1 MAPSKD
7 RLTIHRLSV
16 AVANQIAA
24 GEVVERPAAV
34 VRELVE
40 NSIDAGASNVA
51 VRVKGAGKAEIR
63 VSDDGVGMSPEDAR
77 LALERHATSKIE
89 SMDDLTAIGSLGF
102 RGEAL
107 PSIASV
113 SRFRLRTRE
122 KEADSGWEIEVEG
135 GTVVSDRPAG
145 MPAGT
150 VVEVRN
156 LFFNTPARRKF
167 LRGQKTETSHLV
179 QAVQNLALA
188 WPQVRFDMES
198 GDRQVFAL
206 EASEDTAGRL
216 GQLDPRW
223 ARDAIPVE
231 ASAGELAVR
240 AFLSPPMAARGA
252 SSRLLLFVNG
262 RPVRD
267 RRLFHAVTEAYRR
280 LSSLSGTPK
289 AYVFLEVPPELVDV
303 NVHPAKAEVRF
314 ADPDEAWRAVFRSVQ
329 AALEGSP
336 KRVDIGPA
344 VAGRT
349 GSRPRGTTREGL
361 GDAPSGSPTREAGGA
376 FQPRPGR
383 DGPGRDG
390 PGRDGPGR
398 DGPGWDGKAV
408 GDLLYAADR
417 VEDAGRAGYLD
428 FGAVPPAV
436 RGQFHKTYILA
447 EEQNDLVLVDQH
459 AAEERVIFNRLMEA
473 SENPRT
479 LPLLQPVPLELS
491 PVERTVLAGEQ
502 ERLAAAGFDIEPFG
516 GDSWI
521 LRGVPEVLGVGRG
534 LDVLL
539 RSLASE
545 ESECAASAA
554 HDARARIM
562 ARVACHAAVTAGVTL
577 TTERMTEVLRSL
589 WETANPSTCPHGRP
603 TVLRL
608 DLPFI
613 ERRFGRS

>member
-7 RLTIHRLSV
+7 HSTIHRLPP

-40 NSIDAGASNVA
+40 NSIDAGAANVA

-206 EASEDTAGRL
+206 EPSEDTAGRL

-231 ASAGELAVR
+231 ASAGELSVR

-252 SSRLLLFVNG
+252 ASRLLLFVNG

-280 LSSLSGTPK
+280 LSSLSGAPK
-289 AYVFLEVPPELVDV
+289 AYVFLEMPPELVDV

-314 ADPDEAWRAVFRSVQ
+314 ADPEEAWRAVFRSVQ
-329 AALEGSP
+329 TALEGSP

-349 GSRPRGTTREGL
+349 GARPRETSREGL
-361 GDAPSGSPTREAGGA
+361 GDAPGGSPTREAGGA
-376 FQPRPGR
+376 FERRPGR

-390 PGRDGPGR
+390 PGRG
-398 DGPGWDGKAV
+398 GPGWDGKAV

-436 RGQFHKTYILA
+436 RGQFKKTYILA
-447 EEQNDLVLVDQH
+447 EGQNDLVLVDQH

-479 LPLLQPVPLELS
+479 LPLLQPVTLDLS

-502 ERLAAAGFDIEPFG
+502 ERLAAAGFDVEPFG

-545 ESECAASAA
+545 ESECAANAA

-613 ERRFGRS
+613 ERRFGRT

>member
-1 MAPSKD
+1 MG
-7 RLTIHRLSV
+7 RIHRLPP

-40 NSIDAGASNVA
+40 NSIDAGAAEVS
-51 VRVKGAGKAEIR
+51 VRVRDAGRSEIR
-63 VSDDGVGMSPEDAR
+63 VSDDGVGMTPEDAR

-89 SMDDLTAIGSLGF
+89 SVDDLTAIGSLGF

-122 KEADSGWEIEVEG
+122 READSGWEIEVEG
-135 GTVVSDRPAG
+135 GATVSDRPAG
-145 MPAGT
+145 MRAGT
-150 VVEVRN
+150 VVEVRD

-167 LRGQKTETSHLV
+167 LRGDKTETSHIV
-179 QAVQNLALA
+179 QAVSNLALC
-188 WPQVRFDMES
+188 WPQIRFDLQS

-206 EASEDTAGRL
+206 EPGDDGAERL
-216 GQLDPRW
+216 QQLEPRW
-223 ARDAIPVE
+223 ARDVVPVE
-231 ASAGELAVR
+231 ATAGELGVR
-240 AFLSPPMAARGA
+240 AFLSPPMARRGA

-262 RPVRD
+262 RPVKD

-289 AYVFLEVPPELVDV
+289 AYVFLEAPPEVVDV

-314 ADPDEAWRAVFRSVQ
+314 ADPEAAWGAVFRSVR

-336 KRVDIGPA
+336 KRVDLVPA
-344 VAGRT
+344 AGGRGGKRPDAATT
-349 GSRPRGTTREGL
+349 GAR
-361 GDAPSGSPTREAGGA
+361 DAAGGA
-376 FQPRPGR
+376 PPPGSAAAQPA
-383 DGPGRDG
+383 
-390 PGRDGPGR
+390 
-398 DGPGWDGKAV
+398 GWDGKEV
-408 GDLLYAADR
+408 GELLYGADR
-417 VEDAGRAGYLD
+417 VEDRGGAGYLD
-428 FGAVPPAV
+428 FGATPPKV
-436 RGQFHKTYILA
+436 LGQFRRTYIVA
-447 EEQNDLVLVDQH
+447 EERSELLVIDQH
-459 AAEERVIFNRLMEA
+459 AADERVIFNGLMEA
-473 SENPRT
+473 SSEPRT
-479 LPLLQPVPLELS
+479 QELLQPVPLELS
-491 PVERTVLAGEQ
+491 PVERAALAEER
-502 ERLAAAGFDIEPFG
+502 ERLAAAGFDVEPFG

-534 LDVLL
+534 LDVLM

-545 ESECAASAA
+545 ESECTAVAA

-577 TTERMTEVLRSL
+577 TIERMNEVLASL
-589 WETANPSTCPHGRP
+589 WGTANPSTCPHGRP

-613 ERRFGRS
+613 ERRFGRI

>member
-1 MAPSKD
+1 MA
-7 RLTIHRLSV
+7 RIHRLPP

-40 NSIDAGASNVA
+40 NSIDAGASSIA
-51 VRVKGAGKAEIR
+51 VRVKGAGRTEIR

-89 SMDDLTAIGSLGF
+89 SVEDLTAISSLGF

-122 KEADSGWEIEVEG
+122 PEADSGWEISVEG
-135 GTVVSDRPAG
+135 GAAPSERPAG
-145 MPAGT
+145 MPPGT
-150 VVEVRN
+150 VVEVRD

-167 LRGQKTETSHLV
+167 LRAEKTENTHIVS
-179 QAVQNLALA
+179 AVANLALA
-188 WPQVRFDMES
+188 WPQVRFDLES
-198 GDRQVFAL
+198 GDRQVLAL
-206 EASEDTAGRL
+206 EPNDDAVGRL
-216 GQLDPRW
+216 LQLEPRW

-231 ASAGELAVR
+231 ARAGDLGVR
-240 AFLSPPMAARGA
+240 AFLSPPMASRGA

-262 RPVRD
+262 RPIQD
-267 RRLFHAVTEAYRR
+267 RRLFSAVTEAYRR

-289 AYVFLEVPPELVDV
+289 AYVFVEIPPDLLDV

-314 ADPDEAWRAVFRSVQ
+314 ADPQEAWRAVFRSVQ

-344 VAGRT
+344 VAGRSI
-349 GSRPRGTTREGL
+349 SRPPGTTREGP
-361 GDAPSGSPTREAGGA
+361 GDGPSGSLAREPGGA
-376 FQPRPGR
+376 FQQSPK
-383 DGPGRDG
+383 
-390 PGRDGPGR
+390 
-398 DGPGWDGKAV
+398 WDGKAV

-417 VEDAGRAGYLD
+417 VEDSGRGGYLA

-436 RGQFHKTYILA
+436 RGQFTKTYVLA
-447 EEQNDLVLVDQH
+447 EDGRDLLLVDQH

-473 SENPRT
+473 SDNPRT

-491 PVERTVLAGEQ
+491 PVERTVLADEQ

-534 LDVLL
+534 LDVLM

-562 ARVACHAAVTAGVTL
+562 ARVACHAAVTAGVPL
-577 TTERMTEVLRSL
+577 STERMTEVLRSL

>member
-1 MAPSKD
+1 MGRIR
-7 RLTIHRLSV
+7 RLPP

-40 NSIDAGASNVA
+40 NSIDAGAATIS
-51 VRVKGAGKAEIR
+51 VRVRDAGRTEIR
-63 VSDDGVGMSPEDAR
+63 VSDDGVGMSREDAR

-89 SMDDLTAIGSLGF
+89 SVDDLTAIGSLGF

-122 KEADSGWEIEVEG
+122 QDAGAGWEIGVEG
-135 GTVVSDRPAG
+135 GATVADKPTG
-145 MPAGT
+145 MPPGT
-150 VVEVRN
+150 VVEVRD

-167 LRGQKTETSHLV
+167 LRAARTETSYIV
-179 QAVQNLALA
+179 QAVSNLALC
-188 WPQVRFDMES
+188 WPQIRFDLRS

-206 EASEDTAGRL
+206 EPSGDAEERL
-216 GQLDPRW
+216 GQLEPRW
-223 ARDAIPVE
+223 ARDAIPIE
-231 ASAGELAVR
+231 ARAGSIGVR

-252 SSRLLLFVNG
+252 SARLLLFVNG
-262 RPVRD
+262 RPIKD
-267 RRLFHAVTEAYRR
+267 RRLFHAVTDAYRR

-289 AYVFLEVPPELVDV
+289 AYVFLEAPPDVVDV

-314 ADPDEAWRAVFRSVQ
+314 ADPDAAWGAVFRSVR

-336 KRVDIGPA
+336 KRVDLGAPA
-344 VAGRT
+344 GARAAGRPAGT
-349 GSRPRGTTREGL
+349 GESPAGASGAGEGA
-361 GDAPSGSPTREAGGA
+361 APSGDRL
-376 FQPRPGR
+376 RPA
-383 DGPGRDG
+383 
-390 PGRDGPGR
+390 
-398 DGPGWDGKAV
+398 PGWDGKSV
-408 GDLLYAADR
+408 GELLYGAGG
-417 VEDAGRAGYLD
+417 VEERSRAGYLD
-428 FGAVPPAV
+428 FGATPPKV
-436 RGQFHKTYILA
+436 LGQFRRTYIVA
-447 EEQNDLVLVDQH
+447 EARSELLVIDQH
-459 AAEERVIFNRLMEA
+459 AADERVIFNRLMEA
-473 SENPRT
+473 SGERRT
-479 LPLLQPVPLELS
+479 RELLQPVALELS
-491 PVERTVLAGEQ
+491 PVERAALADEQ
-502 ERLAAAGFDIEPFG
+502 ERLAAAGFDVEPFG

-534 LDVLL
+534 LDVLM

-545 ESECAASAA
+545 ESECTAAAA

-577 TTERMTEVLRSL
+577 TTERMNEVLVSL
-589 WETANPSTCPHGRP
+589 WGTANPSTCPHGRP

>member
-7 RLTIHRLSV
+7 RLTIHRLPV

-51 VRVKGAGKAEIR
+51 VRVKGAGKTEIR

-113 SRFRLRTRE
+113 SRFRLRTRD

-145 MPAGT
+145 MPVGT

-167 LRGQKTETSHLV
+167 LRGQKTETSRLV

-188 WPQVRFDMES
+188 WPQVRFDLES
-198 GDRQVFAL
+198 DDRQVLAL
-206 EASEDTAGRL
+206 EPSEDTAGRL
-216 GQLDPRW
+216 EQLEPRW
-223 ARDAIPVE
+223 ARDAIPIE
-231 ASAGELAVR
+231 SHAGDLAIR
-240 AFLSPPMAARGA
+240 AFLAPPMAPRGA

-262 RPVRD
+262 RPIRD

-329 AALEGSP
+329 TALEGSP

-344 VAGRT
+344 VAGRA

-361 GDAPSGSPTREAGGA
+361 GDAPSGSPTREAGGT
-376 FQPRPGR
+376 FERRPGW
-383 DGPGRDG
+383 G
-390 PGRDGPGR
+390 
-398 DGPGWDGKAV
+398 GPGWDGKAV

-447 EEQNDLVLVDQH
+447 EEQHDLVLVDQH

-479 LPLLQPVPLELS
+479 LSLLQPVPLELS
-491 PVERTVLAGEQ
+491 PVERAVLADEQ

-534 LDVLL
+534 LDVLM

-562 ARVACHAAVTAGVTL
+562 ARVACHAAVTAGVSL
-577 TTERMTEVLRSL
+577 TTERMTEVLQSL

>member
-7 RLTIHRLSV
+7 RLTIHRLPV

-40 NSIDAGASNVA
+40 NSIDAGAANVA

-198 GDRQVFAL
+198 GDRQVFVL
-206 EASEDTAGRL
+206 EPSEDTAGRL

-231 ASAGELAVR
+231 ASAGELSVR

-289 AYVFLEVPPELVDV
+289 AYVFLEAPPELVDV

-314 ADPDEAWRAVFRSVQ
+314 ADPDEAWRAVFRSVRT
-329 AALEGSP
+329 ALEGSP

-349 GSRPRGTTREGL
+349 VSRRPGTTREGL

-376 FQPRPGR
+376 FQRRPGW
-383 DGPGRDG
+383 
-390 PGRDGPGR
+390 

-417 VEDAGRAGYLD
+417 VEDAGRGGYLD

-436 RGQFHKTYILA
+436 RGQFHKTYVLA

-479 LPLLQPVPLELS
+479 LSLLQPVSLDLS
-491 PVERTVLAGEQ
+491 PVERTVLADEQ

-534 LDVLL
+534 LDVLM

>member
-1 MAPSKD
+1 MG
-7 RLTIHRLSV
+7 RIHRLPA

-40 NSIDAGASNVA
+40 NSIDAGASAVS
-51 VRVKGAGKAEIR
+51 VRVRGAGKTEIR
-63 VSDDGVGMSPEDAR
+63 VSDDGVGMSAEDAR

-89 SMDDLTAIGSLGF
+89 SVDDLTGIGSLGF

-122 KEADSGWEIEVEG
+122 KDADAGWEIAVEG
-135 GTVVSDRPAG
+135 GATVADRPAG
-145 MPAGT
+145 MPPGT
-150 VVEVRN
+150 VVEVRD

-167 LRGQKTETSHLV
+167 LRGEKTEAAHIV
-179 QAVQNLALA
+179 QAVSNLAFC
-188 WPQVRFDMES
+188 WPQVRFELES
-198 GDRQVFAL
+198 GDRQVLAL
-206 EASEDTAGRL
+206 EPGEDAAGRL
-216 GQLDPRW
+216 EQLEPRW
-223 ARDAIPVE
+223 GRDAIPVE
-231 ASAGELAVR
+231 ARAGDLAVR
-240 AFLSPPMAARGA
+240 AFLSPPMASRGA

-289 AYVFLEVPPELVDV
+289 AYVFLEAPPDAVDV

-314 ADPDEAWRAVFRSVQ
+314 SDPDEAWRAVFRSVR
-329 AALEGSP
+329 AALEGGP

-344 VAGRT
+344 APGRRATPSPGRAPAG
-349 GSRPRGTTREGL
+349 
-361 GDAPSGSPTREAGGA
+361 PSG
-376 FQPRPGR
+376 GR
-383 DGPGRDG
+383 AAEPATSV
-390 PGRDGPGR
+390 PAH
-398 DGPGWDGKAV
+398 PGWDGKAAA
-408 GDLLYAADR
+408 DLLYGADR
-417 VEDAGRAGYLD
+417 VEDAPQAGYLD
-428 FGAVPPAV
+428 FGDVPPV
-436 RGQFHKTYILA
+436 VLGQFRRTYILA
-447 EEQNDLVLVDQH
+447 EQRHELVIVDQH
-459 AAEERVIFNRLMEA
+459 AADERVIFNRLMER
-473 SENPRT
+473 SGDPRT
-479 LPLLQPVPLELS
+479 QPLLQPVPLELS
-491 PVERTVLAGEQ
+491 PVERTALVAER

-577 TTERMTEVLRSL
+577 TTERMEEVLRSL
-589 WETANPSTCPHGRP
+589 WATANPSTCPHGRP

>member
-7 RLTIHRLSV
+7 RLTIHRLPV

-40 NSIDAGASNVA
+40 NSIDAGASSIA
-51 VRVKGAGKAEIR
+51 VRVKGAGKTEIR

-206 EASEDTAGRL
+206 EPSEDTAGRL

-231 ASAGELAVR
+231 ASAGELSVR

-289 AYVFLEVPPELVDV
+289 AYVFLEAPPELVDV

-349 GSRPRGTTREGL
+349 GSRPRETTREGL
-361 GDAPSGSPTREAGGA
+361 GDAPSGSPTREAGGT
-376 FQPRPGR
+376 FERRPGW
-383 DGPGRDG
+383 G
-390 PGRDGPGR
+390 
-398 DGPGWDGKAV
+398 GPGWDGKAAS
-408 GDLLYAADR
+408 DLLYAADR
-417 VEDAGRAGYLD
+417 VEDAGRTGYLD
-428 FGAVPPAV
+428 FGKVPPAV
-436 RGQFHKTYILA
+436 RGQFKKTYILA
-447 EEQNDLVLVDQH
+447 EEPGDLVLVDQH

-479 LPLLQPVPLELS
+479 LSLLQPVPLELS
-491 PVERTVLAGEQ
+491 PVERTVLADEQ

-534 LDVLL
+534 LDVLM

-545 ESECAASAA
+545 ESECAASAS

-562 ARVACHAAVTAGVTL
+562 ARVACHAAVTAGVPL

-589 WETANPSTCPHGRP
+589 WETAHPSTCPHGRP

-613 ERRFGRS
+613 ERRFGRT